1 MKESAFFL
9 CPDCGMIVAFIRD
22 DMEWKCPLDA
32 YVFKLKDRYV
42 PDEMIQSLDK
52 IVHKTLEDLTE

>member
-1 MKESAFFL
+1 
-9 CPDCGMIVAFIRD
+9 MIVAFIRD